1 MTLVY
6 FLLVKGLKNVKASWT
21 GVLTQISFSFC
32 LPLSVQYSC
41 FPYFS
46 CFHFKYSTYSSLAF
60 LASTSA
66 YQTECKCWR
75 AKFSARGGREGWKE
89 NSCRQTLDVH
99 LFFPSPPPCYRFI
112 CSHLNFWVLL
122 TWEPLQLFR
131 LTCSPPIC
139 SQSIQTPN
147 NNYSSPIPPTR
158 YFSYLSPHT
167 HNHPHVVGCTN

>member
-66 YQTECKCWR
+66 YQTECKCWH
-75 AKFSARGGREGWKE
+75 AKFSARGGRVGKRILADKPLICTF
-89 NSCRQTLDVH
+89 S
-99 LFFPSPPPCYRFI
+99 FPLLPPVTGLSALTSTFGF
-112 CSHLNFWVLL
+112 CSHG
-122 TWEPLQLFR
+122 
-131 LTCSPPIC
+131 SPY
-139 SQSIQTPN
+139 
-147 NNYSSPIPPTR
+147 NYS
-158 YFSYLSPHT
+158 
-167 HNHPHVVGCTN
+167 G